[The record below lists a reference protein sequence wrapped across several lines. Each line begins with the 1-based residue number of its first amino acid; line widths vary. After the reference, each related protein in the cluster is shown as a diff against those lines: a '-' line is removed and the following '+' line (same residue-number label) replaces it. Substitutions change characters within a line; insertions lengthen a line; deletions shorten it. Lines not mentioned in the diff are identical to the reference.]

1 MGAQPVQMTPCG
13 KSDALV
19 MVCNTLGLVVPE
31 SVIVADET
39 MVGWTGATNI
49 HITYL
54 PNKLTSRGVCM
65 KTLCDART
73 RVMIGFEFVEA
84 RAEQQQ
90 KRYAAEGLSAAMT
103 LRLTEPWHNTAPRLL
118 VADACFGGMPT
129 SFALM
134 SRGIFSITNV
144 KTHTKYFCKKELW
157 ADAKGAKMG
166 HERNDRSYRQLRLRV
181 NGKDTTFTGAFHMD
195 KAPITLLGTAGSSR
209 EAPPVMR
216 RRMYMTDDGDLVRWV
231 GELQQPDIH
240 YKLAV
245 GPRSVCNVAT
255 NSLPLKLWLSLVA
268 CAETNAYPMY
278 VHLNKL
284 TSEQY
289 NHSDF
294 KAELEEQ
301 LLQHADEAASDS
313 EVEVGVQTRRSTES
327 VSTGAAEA
335 HRDSMPARFQGH
347 ALTRDATKNRK
358 CMICGKTTKTIC
370 GCGRAICS
378 SAGGVTCWA
387 WHLDAVITGATA
399 EQPVQWQRGKRQR
412 T

>member
-1 MGAQPVQMTPCG
+1 MFMRF
-13 KSDALV
+13 SALV
-19 MVCNTLGLVVPE
+19 LRMGVIGLRRQYFKDPFSPMTQSVFQNLLYTIRDVGFPAYPEGDPLRDGRTACTNDPFRQVRRFGDGLQHTWQELVVPG
-31 SVIVADET
+31 SVIVAEET

-54 PNKLTSRGVCM
+54 PNKPTSRGVCM

-90 KRYAAEGLSAAMT
+90 KRYAAEGLSAAVT

-118 VADACFGGMPT
+118 IADAWFSGMPT

-157 ADAKGAKMG
+157 ADSKGAKMG
-166 HERNDRSYRQLRLRV
+166 HERNDRSYQQLCLRV

-195 KAPITLLGTAGSSR
+195 KAPMTLLGTAGSSR

-216 RRMYMTDDGDLVRWV
+216 RRMYMTDDGDMVRWV
-231 GELQQPDIH
+231 GELQQPDIRYIYRSNFNAVDVH
-240 YKLAV
+240 NKLAV

-268 CAETNAYPMY
+268 CAETNAYLMY

-289 NHSDF
+289 NCY
-294 KAELEEQ
+294 KP
-301 LLQHADEAASDS
+301 
-313 EVEVGVQTRRSTES
+313 STYN
-327 VSTGAAEA
+327 T
-335 HRDSMPARFQGH
+335 
-347 ALTRDATKNRK
+347 
-358 CMICGKTTKTIC
+358 
-370 GCGRAICS
+370 
-378 SAGGVTCWA
+378 
-387 WHLDAVITGATA
+387 
-399 EQPVQWQRGKRQR
+399 
-412 T
+412 